1 MKVQCLHQMF
11 LHHVWVKEFYST
23 FKGLYMN
30 ITFTSRHFK
39 ASQELQDL
47 ATKSVEHFEKM
58 YSSIKRTEII
68 LDEEHEKVVEFI
80 VHVNHHIL
88 SSKDHSY
95 SFEQSIHA
103 ASDKMIAQLRKLKE
117 KQSDS
122 RKE

>member
-1 MKVQCLHQMF
+1 
-11 LHHVWVKEFYST
+11 
-23 FKGLYMN
+23 MN
-30 ITFTSRHFK
+30 ITITSRHFK
-39 ASQELQDL
+39 ASPELHDL
-47 ATKSVEHFEKM
+47 LTKAAHHFEKI
-58 YSSIKRTEII
+58 YSSINRTEII

-95 SFEQSIHA
+95 NFEKSIHA

-122 RKE
+122 R

>member
-1 MKVQCLHQMF
+1 MK
-11 LHHVWVKEFYST
+11 
-23 FKGLYMN
+23 
-30 ITFTSRHFK
+30 
-39 ASQELQDL
+39 
-47 ATKSVEHFEKM
+47 
-58 YSSIKRTEII
+58 
-68 LDEEHEKVVEFI
+68 KVVEFI

>member
-1 MKVQCLHQMF
+1 MKVHCLHQMF

-47 ATKSVEHFEKM
+47 ASKAAEHFEKM

-88 SSKDHSY
+88 SSKI
-95 SFEQSIHA
+95 IHIVLSKA
-103 ASDKMIAQLRKLKE
+103 FMPHLIK
-117 KQSDS
+117 
-122 RKE
+122 

>member
-47 ATKSVEHFEKM
+47 ASKAAEHFEKM

>member
-1 MKVQCLHQMF
+1 MQVQYLHQMF
-11 LHHVWVKEFYST
+11 LHHVWVKEFYSI
-23 FKGLYMN
+23 FLRFVMN
-30 ITFTSRHFK
+30 ITITSRHFK
-39 ASQELQDL
+39 ASPELHDL
-47 ATKSVEHFEKM
+47 ATKAAHHFEKI

-95 SFEQSIHA
+95 NFEQSIHA

-122 RKE
+122 R

>member
-1 MKVQCLHQMF
+1 MV
-11 LHHVWVKEFYST
+11 
-23 FKGLYMN
+23 GLVG
-30 ITFTSRHFK
+30 FAKKLRFPK
-39 ASQELQDL
+39 ALGPNSDPPWNHATNLPLLIDL
-47 ATKSVEHFEKM
+47 ATKSVEHFEKI
-58 YSSIKRTEII
+58 YSSINRTEII

-95 SFEQSIHA
+95 SFEQSVHA

-122 RKE
+122 R

>member
-1 MKVQCLHQMF
+1 
-11 LHHVWVKEFYST
+11 
-23 FKGLYMN
+23 MN

-47 ATKSVEHFEKM
+47 ASNAAEHLEKM

>member
-1 MKVQCLHQMF
+1 
-11 LHHVWVKEFYST
+11 
-23 FKGLYMN
+23 MN

-47 ATKSVEHFEKM
+47 ASKAAEHFEKM

-95 SFEQSIHA
+95 SFEQSVHA

-122 RKE
+122 R